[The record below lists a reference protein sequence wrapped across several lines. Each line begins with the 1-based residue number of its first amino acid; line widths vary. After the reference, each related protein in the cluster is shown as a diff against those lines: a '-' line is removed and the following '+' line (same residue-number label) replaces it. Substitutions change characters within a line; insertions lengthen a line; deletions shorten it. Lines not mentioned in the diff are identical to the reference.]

1 MHTYPLNVAGLK
13 RDLPIC
19 KVTDDLYIGAFI
31 CFGDAELTVA
41 CARELLKLVPADS
54 YDYLFTA
61 EVKSI
66 PRIHEMA
73 RQSGAKKYFIAR
85 KGPKAYM
92 PDPIH
97 VEDQSI
103 TTAGVQ
109 KLYLGRD
116 DADLIRGK
124 RILIM
129 DDVISTG
136 GSLLAMEAL
145 VKQAGGTVTG
155 KVAVL
160 AEGDA
165 QKRDDIKFLAP
176 LPLFNADGT
185 VKG

>member
-1 MHTYPLNVAGLK
+1 MLTYSMRIAGLE
-13 RDLPIC
+13 RELPIC

-61 EVKSI
+61 EAKSI
-66 PRIHEMA
+66 PLIHEMA
-73 RQSGAKKYFIAR
+73 RQSGAEKYFIAR

-97 VEDQSI
+97 VEDRSI

-124 RILIM
+124 RILLM

-136 GSLLAMEAL
+136 GSLHAMEEL
-145 VKQAGGTVTG
+145 VKLAGGTVTG
-155 KVAVL
+155 RVAVL

-165 QKRDDIKFLAP
+165 QERDDIKFLAP
-176 LPLFNADGT
+176 LPFFNADGT